1 MRDAATKIET
11 KMIEQIHTS
20 TRPRN
25 GWLAV
30 VFLAMLGL
38 ICSSSFYAFGSD
50 KDKKKK
56 DQPQEQKSVLDM
68 IDKSKIVWPQPPNI
82 ARVKYMDYFA
92 GEKLP
97 DFNAQAAKNKSSWM
111 DRLAGTSAEK
121 GDNSMKNHFFFGEPQ
136 VVRHLD
142 HDDTV
147 EDRFV
152 GMVGFEFLP
161 LGFVGMRDDYRID
174 VHHAVATRSRR
185 HRRRSCR
192 AKNCMS
198 RS

>member
-1 MRDAATKIET
+1 MRKAATKTET
-11 KMIEQIHTS
+11 KMSKQIHTS

-97 DFNAQAAKNKSSWM
+97 DFNAQAAKNKSRWM
-111 DRLAGTSAEK
+111 DRLAGARADK
-121 GDNSMKNHFFFGEPQ
+121 GDNPMKNHFFFGEP
-136 VVRHLD
+136 H
-142 HDDTV
+142 
-147 EDRFV
+147 
-152 GMVGFEFLP
+152 
-161 LGFVGMRDDYRID
+161 
-174 VHHAVATRSRR
+174 
-185 HRRRSCR
+185 
-192 AKNCMS
+192 
-198 RS
+198 